1 MKKKIIVIGSPGS
14 GKSYFS
20 KRLHELTGIPL
31 YHIDNLYWHADRT
44 HITREELRERFVE
57 IMKQPEWIIDG
68 NYISTMEQ
76 RIQGCETI
84 FYLDFSTKQCIEG
97 IKSRVGKKRDDIP
110 WVEEMLDEEFL
121 QFVERFEQETKPL
134 VEELLERYR
143 EKEMIRF
150 GTRAETRFFVQKL
163 KEK

>member
-1 MKKKIIVIGSPGS
+1 MKKIIVIGSPGS
-14 GKSYFS
+14 GKSFFS

-44 HITREELRERFVE
+44 HVTREELREHFAG

-76 RIQGCETI
+76 RIQGCETN
-84 FYLDFSTKQCIEG
+84 FYLDFSTDQCVEG
-97 IKSRVGKKRDDIP
+97 IKSRVGQIRDDIP
-110 WVEEMLDEEFL
+110 WVEETLDEEFL
-121 QFVERFEQETKPL
+121 RFVEGFEREAKP
-134 VEELLERYR
+134 VIKELLGRYG

-150 GTRAETRFFVQKL
+150 RTREDAEQFLAQISR
-163 KEK
+163 E